1 METPYLAE
9 KDRDLRAVIIQRC
22 GLSDA
27 DIARITHYQETHFT
41 SFGEA
46 AVQLGYATQ
55 ADTERRSGLVHLP
68 IAKQSGA
75 APSQD
80 LVIAH
85 EPNHPRSEQIRSL
98 RTELLLRH
106 ESSNEANML
115 AVLSPGATE
124 GRSQLTAEIAIAFA
138 QLGRPTLLVDADMRH
153 SRQHL
158 LFGTDNE
165 HGLSQALAQRERP
178 LFHEVTGL
186 AELSLLT
193 AGPSPSNSL
202 ELLSAPWFEV
212 LVSEWREYFEFVIFD
227 TPPVSRYADGLVIAT
242 IVGHVLSLSRAKH
255 TSYKDT
261 RNLLQRLASTR
272 SSIHGAVINHF

>member
-1 METPYLAE
+1 MATSYQPEE
-9 KDRDLRAVIIQRC
+9 NRDLRAMIIQRC
-22 GLSDA
+22 GLSEA
-27 DIARITHYQETHFT
+27 DIARVTHYQETRHT

-46 AVQLGYATQ
+46 AVRLGYASQ
-55 ADTERRSGLVHLP
+55 ADIERHSGLVHLP
-68 IAKQSGA
+68 RAKQSGA
-75 APSQD
+75 SPGQD

-85 EPNHPRSEQIRSL
+85 EPDHPRSEQIRSL
-98 RTELLLRH
+98 RTELLLH
-106 ESSNEANML
+106 HGSADEAGML
-115 AVLSPGATE
+115 AVLSPCAKE
-124 GRSQLTAEIAIAFA
+124 GRSQLAAEIAIAFS
-138 QLGRPTLLVDADMRH
+138 QLGRPTLLVDTDMRH

-186 AELSLLT
+186 PELSLLT
-193 AGPSPSNSL
+193 AGPSPSNAL
-202 ELLSAPWFEV
+202 ELLSDRWFEV
-212 LVSEWREYFEFVIFD
+212 LVSEWREYYAFVIFD
-227 TPPVSRYADGLVIAT
+227 TPAVNRYADGLVVAT

-255 TSYKDT
+255 TSFRDT